1 MGYIQ
6 DFEVA
11 LRSKLDALDTGD
23 EQAVADFV
31 KWTKGE
37 ILRSYK
43 NGLDA
48 TNRRPDK
55 AERTRT
61 RSKGARDE
69 Q

>member
-6 DFEVA
+6 DFEVS

-37 ILRSYK
+37 VLRSYK

-55 AERTRT
+55 AEGAFK
-61 RSKGARDE
+61 RSKHAPK